1 MYPWNTVRIETS
13 SVNTWRNGRKS
24 LWSHRHMTVLWTRT
38 LGYTRILRRLQSE
51 FHIRSTDVLQR
62 LPAGAQIDP
71 FLSLQLKVGFFC
83 QMQTGSK
90 LNSQT
95 SVVSLRD
102 SGNFGDSDIYLIVFT
117 VFSSSLISFTGLILS
132 DIDRLILSFSVDN
145 QARKWH
151 FAEITLFSEIVMH
164 STVIQG
170 NLSKFWWVLKAS
182 Y

>member
-1 MYPWNTVRIETS
+1 MEERKEK
-13 SVNTWRNGRKS
+13 SVKPPTHDGPVNKD
-24 LWSHRHMTVLWTRT
+24 
-38 LGYTRILRRLQSE
+38 TRIHKDTPKTSELWQPSE
-51 FHIRSTDVLQR
+51 FHIRSTDVLQHP
-62 LPAGAQIDP
+62 PAGAQIDP

-132 DIDRLILSFSVDN
+132 DIDRLI
-145 QARKWH
+145 
-151 FAEITLFSEIVMH
+151 
-164 STVIQG
+164 
-170 NLSKFWWVLKAS
+170 
-182 Y
+182 